1 MISSISLRAFKSLP
15 NKTISISSLTVLSGL
30 NNSGKSSIIQAIRMY
45 DLAAKGGSPL
55 LEGHGSISEIRS
67 KFSTK
72 DEPIEV
78 IVEAVDKGK
87 HTLTLS
93 EGACTHPSF
102 SPVFSYIGAG
112 RLGPQTVLPLRRSI
126 EELPY
131 IGEKGEFVF
140 DFMQKMGD
148 AIIPEKLRHP
158 ESQGVTLAFELAG
171 WLSEIAPGV
180 VIELSTDHK
189 ADFARAEYDSF
200 RPANVG
206 FGLSYTL
213 PILTAVLGMAASA
226 PSAGWEEGWGDRW
239 EQQRSSNGT
248 LLVVENPEAHLHPQG
263 QTAMGRLLALAASC
277 GVQIVTET
285 HSDHLIDG
293 IRIAVKESLI
303 KAEDVSLH
311 FLSKSKEGLSEIV
324 SPTINDSGKLDYWPD
339 GFFDQTLKNRATLA
353 RRN

>member
-1 MISSISLRAFKSLP
+1 MIRSISLKAFKSLP
-15 NKTISISSLTVLSGL
+15 NKIIPTSSLTVLSGL

-55 LEGHGSISEIRS
+55 LEGHGSIAEIRS

-78 IVEAVDKGK
+78 TFETSDKNK
-87 HTLTLS
+87 YTLTLS
-93 EGACTHPSF
+93 EEFCTHPEF

-140 DFMQKMGD
+140 DFMQKMGN
-148 AIIPEKLRHP
+148 AIIPSELHHS
-158 ESQGVTLAFELAG
+158 ESQGITLAFELAG

-180 VIELSTDHK
+180 VIELSTDQK
-189 ADFARAEYDSF
+189 ADFARAEYNSF

-213 PILTAVLGMAASA
+213 PILTAILGMAAMA
-226 PSAGWEEGWGDRW
+226 PSAGWEEGWGDKW
-239 EQQRSSNGT
+239 ERQRNANGT

-293 IRIAVKESLI
+293 IRIAVKESRI

-311 FLSKSKEGLSEIV
+311 FLSKNKEGISEIL
-324 SPTINDSGKLDYWPD
+324 SPTLNDSGKLDYWPD
-339 GFFDQTLKNRATLA
+339 GFFDQTLKNRAILA